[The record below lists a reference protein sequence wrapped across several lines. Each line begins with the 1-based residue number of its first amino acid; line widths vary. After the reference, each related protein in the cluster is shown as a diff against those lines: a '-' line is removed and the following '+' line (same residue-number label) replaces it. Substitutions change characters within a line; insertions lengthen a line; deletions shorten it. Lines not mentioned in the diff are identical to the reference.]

1 MSYEEEDERIER
13 EAKDFA
19 KQKAIHAEITA
30 LESRCARQAELL
42 ERVMSLLPGFEIGTV
57 FPESVWTQHP
67 EISYRDIQR
76 EKDLIKEAKI
86 LLADYGA
93 FRKENE

>member
-42 ERVMSLLPGFEIGTV
+42 ERA
-57 FPESVWTQHP
+57 
-67 EISYRDIQR
+67 ISYVARGVVDF
-76 EKDLIKEAKI
+76 ETYSGLV
-86 LLADYGA
+86 ADYEA
-93 FRKENE
+93 FRKEAGNE